1 MKPAALVLIAMMAA
15 TAADP
20 PLIRCPR
27 ASQDFALSADPAAPF
42 WKAVNAVDASVD
54 PQGAASPARFQVKMQ
69 WTPSNL
75 YLLFICPYDE
85 LYLKPDPKT
94 SEETYQLWNWDV
106 TELFMGA
113 DLDNIHRY
121 REYQVSP
128 QGEWV
133 DLDIDRKAMN
143 ADKAWHWNSGF
154 EVQAKIDSAKKI
166 WYGAMKIPMASL
178 DSKPAGAG
186 RKYRLN
192 LYRLSG
198 KGSSRQ
204 STMWTPT
211 MNRSH
216 HTPERFGFLVL
227 EP

>member
-1 MKPAALVLIAMMAA
+1 MTA

-20 PLIRCPR
+20 PLIRCQR
-27 ASQDFALSADPAAPF
+27 AEHDFALSADPASPA
-42 WKAVNAVDASVD
+42 WNRVRTVSAAVD
-54 PQGAASPARFQVKMQ
+54 PQGADSRGRFEVKMQ
-69 WTPSNL
+69 WTPANL

-85 LYLKPDPKT
+85 LNLKPDPKT
-94 SEETYQLWNWDV
+94 TEETYQLWNWDV

-143 ADKAWHWNSGF
+143 ADKAWMWNSGF
-154 EVQAKIDSAKKI
+154 QVQAKIDSGKKI
-166 WYGAMKIPMASL
+166 WYGAMKIPMSSL
-178 DSKPAGAG
+178 DDKPAAAG
-186 RKYRLN
+186 KQYRLN
-192 LYRLSG
+192 LFRLSG
-198 KGSSRQ
+198 KGANRQ

-216 HTPERFGFLVL
+216 HTPERFGLLVL